1 MAEACEVVPPVV
13 DGDDTNSEFVMA
25 DDECGGNA
33 AATATATAKPSAF
46 VTVAV
51 AEKRLP
57 RPAECGFIVP
67 TDADILRA
75 ICILMD
81 QWSTTF
87 RGFTLIQPLL
97 VCPSGNLLNVLRG
110 AVSPFGPQ
118 TQTPTEM
125 RTVSYPTR
133 VAKSRLNLFGYT
145 SARMVGTLARVQTMR
160 SVATVYPVSR
170 EGPIIL
176 PPSTERVLKVFEDA
190 NKEGEWAIFQTTGE
204 TTRVPML
211 RIVPNGAWC
220 SQKYWSSSVYA
231 YSANRAE

>member
-1 MAEACEVVPPVV
+1 MAEPCEVVPPVV
-13 DGDDTNSEFVMA
+13 DGDDTNSEFVMTG
-25 DDECGGNA
+25 DECGGNA
-33 AATATATAKPSAF
+33 AAPAF

-57 RPAECGFIVP
+57 RPAECGFVVP

-125 RTVSYPTR
+125 RTMSYPTR
-133 VAKSRLNLFGYT
+133 AAKSRLNPFGYT
-145 SARMVGTLARVQTMR
+145 QSARMVGTLARVQTMR

-190 NKEGEWAIFQTTGE
+190 NKEGEWAILQTTGE

>member
-1 MAEACEVVPPVV
+1 MAKACEVVPPVV
-13 DGDDTNSEFVMA
+13 DGDDTNSEFVMT

-33 AATATATAKPSAF
+33 AAPAF

-57 RPAECGFIVP
+57 RPAECGFVVP

-118 TQTPTEM
+118 TRTPTEM
-125 RTVSYPTR
+125 RTVPRPTR
-133 VAKSRLNLFGYT
+133 AVKSRLNPFGYLPST
-145 SARMVGTLARVQTMR
+145 SSARMAGTLARVQTMR

-176 PPSTERVLKVFEDA
+176 PPATERVLKVFEDA
-190 NKEGEWAIFQTTGE
+190 NKEGEWAILQTTGE
-204 TTRVPML
+204 TTHVPML

-220 SQKYWSSSVYA
+220 SQEYWSTSMCTYR
-231 YSANRAE
+231 ANGAE